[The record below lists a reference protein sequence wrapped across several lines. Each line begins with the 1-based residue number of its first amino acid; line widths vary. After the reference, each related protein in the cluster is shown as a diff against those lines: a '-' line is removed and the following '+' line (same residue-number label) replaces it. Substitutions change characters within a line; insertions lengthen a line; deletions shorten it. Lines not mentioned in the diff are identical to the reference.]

1 MILKQM
7 NSANPPKLYTAAIV
21 RQSLAEKVH
30 STLVVPGEHKVNCCS
45 ISDEKTKL
53 GAHDIDYWLILG
65 CNRISN
71 VGWRCIVDDPPN
83 PSFGLQVGQA
93 VRSKGSIAVNN
104 VNQGPSLHGRGTV

>member
-53 GAHDIDYWLILG
+53 GAHDIEGL
-65 CNRISN
+65 
-71 VGWRCIVDDPPN
+71 VDFGMQPN
-83 PSFGLQVGQA
+83 I
-93 VRSKGSIAVNN
+93 K
-104 VNQGPSLHGRGTV
+104 RGVALYRG